1 MCLVISG
8 APQHSTSISLAGPSQ
23 NNKRG
28 LLGSLVGVAVSKEWS
43 AQVDRSFV
51 EANDPRLEDQFAG
64 AYPGEQ
70 WGNQARGFRASAFTD
85 PWRDGDGFRHLVDFL
100 GREDSAPIPN
110 DFLEIGEGNDGD
122 LIDFSDDL
130 IDFSA
135 DLIDFSEDLIDFSDN
150 LADFSKPVDDVV
162 LPLVDW
168 RETISDEEF
177 MLDELMVAVT
187 PDSQDGSKAGLANVM
202 DYLEFDEISF
212 DASDRIINEK
222 PLAVS
227 HFSMDEELKKIAEE
241 SARIGRLIRH
251 SSPELIL
258 LPDPEFVPSVP
269 KSILGMTGYRLLR
282 AEVKSG

>member
-1 MCLVISG
+1 MCLITSG
-8 APQHSTSISLAGPSQ
+8 AHQPSTISSLVSPSQ
-23 NNKRG
+23 NHRSG
-28 LLGSLVGVAVSKEWS
+28 LLGSLVGVAGSKDWN
-43 AQVDRSFV
+43 ALVDRSFV
-51 EANDPRLEDQFAG
+51 EANDPRLEDHFAG

-85 PWRDGDGFRHLVDFL
+85 PWRDGEGFRHLVDFL
-100 GREDSAPIPN
+100 GRENSASVPN
-110 DFLEIGEGNDGD
+110 NFLEAGDDNDGD

-150 LADFSKPVDDVV
+150 LPDFSKPVDDAD

-177 MLDELMVAVT
+177 MLDELMVALT
-187 PDSQDGSKAGLANVM
+187 PDSQDGGKTSVANIM
-202 DYLEFDEISF
+202 DYLEFDETSF
-212 DASDRIINEK
+212 GESDRIMNEK

-241 SARIGRLIRH
+241 SAAVSRLIRH
-251 SSPELIL
+251 SPPELTLSPE
-258 LPDPEFVPSVP
+258 PEFVPAVP
-269 KSILGMTGYRLLR
+269 KSISGMAGHRLFR